1 LCSATKKIKKKTIS
15 QMRNIVVWN
24 NLAPSPKL
32 AAEAHKKAPTGQH
45 VLHTM
50 KRTYILSKCGEWRC
64 VRGARNIADLIRA
77 AHKKATAK
85 PVAVTAT
92 IIGAA
97 TKAPAPTTKKVIVAK
112 TVVAKKKPVR
122 TKKPIVKSASAA
134 AAAAAA
140 NKTATVKKKGTI
152 TTKLKKN

>member
-1 LCSATKKIKKKTIS
+1 VFSNKKKLKKTIS

-24 NLAPSPKL
+24 TLAPSPKL
-32 AAEAHKKAPTGQH
+32 AAEAQKKAPTGQH
-45 VLHTM
+45 VLHTL
-50 KRTYILSKCGEWRC
+50 KGTYVLSKCGEWRC

-112 TVVAKKKPVR
+112 TVVAKKKPVK
-122 TKKPIVKSASAA
+122 TKKPIVKS
-134 AAAAAA
+134 AAAAA
-140 NKTATVKKKGTI
+140 NKTATVKKRGTI
-152 TTKLKKN
+152 TTRLKKN